1 MQNVDNINK
10 YETTALN
17 CVLAVFTPRVFIES
31 DDVVVSSSTLN
42 KILSI
47 MWIIPLF
54 ARILDWMILD
64 CTPFHSSK
72 ISVNVRMTYKFK
84 VAKILKFDEYCEGLF
99 FIASLFRIRRRK
111 ICLNH
116 SVKTCTQIF
125 KRNVYKLKIKTQ
137 TWGCVLAYRNMMTV
151 GQDAIFL
158 PSVSS
163 SSNITLTLRTHSL
176 EFRSPQI
183 ARIFSIL
190 RDVPLT
196 VCRSNS

>member
-1 MQNVDNINK
+1 MQNVDKTNK

-17 CVLAVFTPRVFIES
+17 RVLAAFTPRVFIES
-31 DDVVVSSSTLN
+31 DDVVDSSSTLN

-72 ISVNVRMTYKFK
+72 ISIK
-84 VAKILKFDEYCEGLF
+84 VTNNKIYSK
-99 FIASLFRIRRRK
+99 ITSSLR
-111 ICLNH
+111 CSYLL
-116 SVKTCTQIF
+116 
-125 KRNVYKLKIKTQ
+125 YKLIWIVKNYLFYS
-137 TWGCVLAYRNMMTV
+137 GCERI
-151 GQDAIFL
+151 IFLL

-163 SSNITLTLRTHSL
+163 SSNMTLTLRTHSV
-176 EFRSPQI
+176 EFLSPQI

-190 RDVPLT
+190 SDVPLT